1 MSNIRKRLFVKAFKT
16 DGTATDWDK
25 FIISISIK
33 KHNFGVKIQFTSKN
47 VVYHIIF
54 DILNI

>member
-33 KHNFGVKIQFTSKN
+33 KS
-47 VVYHIIF
+47 II
-54 DILNI
+54 LE